1 MSFGKRERRGEEAKA
16 RSSVSYVNKCLC
28 AAKGEAEEKLRV
40 LNNDLETRV
49 AKRTKDLERIS
60 RALREREVLSVLGT
74 AVAEIV
80 HEIANHVLAISLA
93 TDLLE
98 RQFRKAKPA
107 DDEGLEDLRE
117 IAEETGRLELLI
129 AELRNISRP
138 LRIKF
143 TTVRLDGLIAEA
155 ITAVQLIQKD
165 RSPIKVEREFKNDLP
180 SVMGD
185 RERLREVFVNLIKNA
200 FEAMLRGGDLIVLR

>member
-1 MSFGKRERRGEEAKA
+1 
-16 RSSVSYVNKCLC
+16 
-28 AAKGEAEEKLRV
+28 LR
-40 LNNDLETRV
+40 
-49 AKRTKDLERIS
+49 A
-60 RALREREVLSVLGT
+60 
-74 AVAEIV
+74 
-80 HEIANHVLAISLA
+80 
-93 TDLLE
+93 
-98 RQFRKAKPA
+98 
-107 DDEGLEDLRE
+107 

-143 TTVRLDGLIAEA
+143 TVVRLDGLIAEA

-165 RSPIKVEREFKNDLP
+165 RSPIKIEREFQNDLP

-200 FEAMLRGGDLIVLR
+200 FEAMPRGGDLTVKG

>member
-80 HEIANHVLAISLA
+80 HEIANRTCDFPRHRSPCAAISKGEA
-93 TDLLE
+93 
-98 RQFRKAKPA
+98 
-107 DDEGLEDLRE
+107 
-117 IAEETGRLELLI
+117 
-129 AELRNISRP
+129 SR
-138 LRIKF
+138 R
-143 TTVRLDGLIAEA
+143 
-155 ITAVQLIQKD
+155 
-165 RSPIKVEREFKNDLP
+165 
-180 SVMGD
+180 
-185 RERLREVFVNLIKNA
+185 
-200 FEAMLRGGDLIVLR
+200 

>member
-1 MSFGKRERRGEEAKA
+1 MTCVQMLPDLRRGRAIRGTGKDKQQHAVTFGQVIETGGKRERRGEEAKA

-28 AAKGEAEEKLRV
+28 RGERRGGGKAPRFKQYP
-40 LNNDLETRV
+40 ETRV

-93 TDLLE
+93 TGLLE
-98 RQFRKAKPA
+98 RQFQEAKPA

-155 ITAVQLIQKD
+155 ITAV
-165 RSPIKVEREFKNDLP
+165 
-180 SVMGD
+180 
-185 RERLREVFVNLIKNA
+185 
-200 FEAMLRGGDLIVLR
+200 